1 MARTARLPLVAALSM
16 TALVAP
22 VHALARTH
30 PTRSHATQTQAT
42 RTQATRPQATG
53 TQATSPHAT
62 VSHATQ
68 SHSRIALMVAP
79 SEPLVGHPVTLAV
92 PNPPPNATDYQ
103 WQLTGAPAVDTG
115 GAPHTTVRFASPGVH
130 RVEVLVKTG
139 AATEKSALT
148 LTVRAAPAHRASGI
162 GRAGGA
168 IGATLAPR
176 ARLARHQ
183 NAHAAAS
190 DPTVTIADFQFTP
203 ATITI
208 HVGDTVTWVNNGPS
222 AHTATASNNSFNTG
236 VLQKGKSASHTFT
249 TAGTF
254 SYICSIHP
262 FMHGTVIVL
271 ANTTTTTPT
280 STSTTPSTTATTPS
294 TTASPTAGQL
304 PMTGFALAGT
314 VLAGLLLSG
323 VGFTLRKRSRA

>member
-1 MARTARLPLVAALSM
+1 MARKARLPLVAALSM

-42 RTQATRPQATG
+42 RTQATRPQPTG
-53 TQATSPHAT
+53 TQTTS
-62 VSHATQ
+62 SHATQ
-68 SHSRIALMVAP
+68 SHARIALMVAP
-79 SEPLVGHPVTLAV
+79 SQPLVGHPVTLAV
-92 PNPPPNATDYQ
+92 PNPPPSATDYQ

-115 GAPHTTVRFASPGVH
+115 GSPHATVRFASPGVH

-139 AATEKSALT
+139 ATTEKSALT

-168 IGATLAPR
+168 LGATLAPR

-236 VLQKGKSASHTFT
+236 VLQKGKTASHTFT

-294 TTASPTAGQL
+294 TTASQTAGQL

-314 VLAGLLLSG
+314 VLAGLLLTG